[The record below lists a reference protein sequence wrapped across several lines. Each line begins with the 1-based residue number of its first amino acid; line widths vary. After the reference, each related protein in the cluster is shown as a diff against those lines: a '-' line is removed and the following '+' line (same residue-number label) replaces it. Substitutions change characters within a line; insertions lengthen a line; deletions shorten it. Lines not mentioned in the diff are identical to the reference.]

1 MISGKT
7 IISVIH
13 YEPCLSKPFAEI
25 FTCFNFVFDD
35 QYFHLAP
42 RLAAKVILFRPRS
55 LSTDYSKNDNI
66 VIILSPDK
74 QSAFCKV
81 TLVILWTSFEPF
93 TRSAWTRSVMFKLK
107 LLSISTIFILAGC
120 VSLAPEYQRPAAP
133 VPQQFSL
140 SRNSLTPAVNGY
152 QDTGWRNFFV
162 DPQVTRLITEALNN
176 NRDLRMAALKVE
188 EARAQFN
195 VTDADRYPQLNAS
208 SGITYSGGLKGDK
221 PTTQEYDAGL
231 ELSYELDF
239 FGKLKNMSD
248 ADRQNYFASEE
259 ARRAVHILLVSSV
272 SQSYFSQ
279 QLAYEQLRIARETL
293 KNYQQS
299 YAFVEQQLV
308 TGSTNVLALEQ
319 ARGQI
324 ESTRA
329 EIAKREG
336 DLAKA
341 NNALQLVLGTYRA
354 LPSEKGMKGGEIA
367 PVKLPPNLSSQ
378 ILLQRPDIMEAEYQ
392 LKAADANIGAARA
405 AFFPSITLTSGLSA
419 SSTELSSLFTSGS
432 GMWNFIPK
440 IEIPI
445 FNAGRNKANL
455 KLAEIRQQQS
465 VVNYEQKIQS
475 AFKDV
480 SDTLALRDSLSQQL
494 ESQQRY
500 LDSLQITLQR
510 ARGLYA
516 SGAVSYIEV
525 LDAERSLFAT
535 QQTILDLTYSRQVN
549 EINLFTALGGGWVE

>member
-1 MISGKT
+1 M
-7 IISVIH
+7 
-13 YEPCLSKPFAEI
+13 
-25 FTCFNFVFDD
+25 FT
-35 QYFHLAP
+35 
-42 RLAAKVILFRPRS
+42 
-55 LSTDYSKNDNI
+55 
-66 VIILSPDK
+66 
-74 QSAFCKV
+74 
-81 TLVILWTSFEPF
+81 
-93 TRSAWTRSVMFKLK
+93 LK
-107 LLSISTIFILAGC
+107 RLSISTIFLLAGC
-120 VSLAPEYQRPAAP
+120 VSLVPEYPRPSAP
-133 VPQQFSL
+133 IPQQFSL
-140 SRNSLTPAVNGY
+140 SRNGLMPAAQNY
-152 QDTGWRNFFV
+152 QDSGWRNFFA
-162 DPQVTRLITEALNN
+162 DPQVTRLIAEALSN

-188 EARAQFN
+188 EARTQFN

-208 SGITYSGGLKGDK
+208 SGITYSGGLKSDE
-221 PTTQEYDAGL
+221 PTSQEYDAGL

-239 FGKLKNMSD
+239 FGKLRNMSES
-248 ADRQNYFASEE
+248 DRQNYFASEE

-279 QLAYEQLRIARETL
+279 QLAYKQLRIARDTL

-336 DLAKA
+336 ELAQA

-354 LPSEKGMKGGEIA
+354 LPSENGA
-367 PVKLPPNLSSQ
+367 SDSALTPVILPPNLSSD

-405 AFFPSITLTSGLSA
+405 AFFPSISLTSGLST
-419 SSTELSSLFTSGS
+419 SSTALSSLFTPTS

-440 IEIPI
+440 IDIPI
-445 FNAGRNKANL
+445 FNAGRNNANL

-465 VVNYEQKIQS
+465 VVNYEQKIQA

-480 SDTLALRDSLSQQL
+480 ADALALRDSISKQI
-494 ESQQRY
+494 EAQQRY

-525 LDAERSLFAT
+525 LDAERSLFTT
-535 QQTILDLTYSRQVN
+535 QQTLLDLTNSRQVN
-549 EINLFTALGGGWVE
+549 EINLYTSLGGGWVE

>member
-1 MISGKT
+1 M
-7 IISVIH
+7 
-13 YEPCLSKPFAEI
+13 
-25 FTCFNFVFDD
+25 FT
-35 QYFHLAP
+35 
-42 RLAAKVILFRPRS
+42 
-55 LSTDYSKNDNI
+55 
-66 VIILSPDK
+66 
-74 QSAFCKV
+74 
-81 TLVILWTSFEPF
+81 
-93 TRSAWTRSVMFKLK
+93 LK
-107 LLSISTIFILAGC
+107 RLSISTIFLLAGC
-120 VSLAPEYQRPAAP
+120 VSLAPQYQRPAAP

-140 SRNSLTPAVNGY
+140 SRNGLMPAAQNY
-152 QDTGWRNFFV
+152 QDSGWRNFFA
-162 DPQVTRLITEALNN
+162 DPQVTRLIAEALSN

-195 VTDADRYPQLNAS
+195 VTNADRYPQLNAS
-208 SGITYSGGLKGDK
+208 SGITYSGGLKSDK
-221 PTTQEYDAGL
+221 PTSQAYDAGL

-239 FGKLKNMSD
+239 FGKLRNMSE
-248 ADRQNYFASEE
+248 ADRQNFFASEE

-279 QLAYEQLRIARETL
+279 QLAYKQLRIARETL

-336 DLAKA
+336 ELAQA

-354 LPSEKGMKGGEIA
+354 LPSENGA
-367 PVKLPPNLSSQ
+367 SDSALTPVKLPPNLSSD

-405 AFFPSITLTSGLSA
+405 AFFPSISLTSGLST
-419 SSTELSSLFTSGS
+419 SSTALSSLFTPAS

-440 IEIPI
+440 IDIPI
-445 FNAGRNKANL
+445 FNAGRNNANL
-455 KLAEIRQQQS
+455 KLVEIRQQQS
-465 VVNYEQKIQS
+465 VVNYEQKIQA

-480 SDTLALRDSLSQQL
+480 ADALALRDSISRQIDA
-494 ESQQRY
+494 QQRY

-516 SGAVSYIEV
+516 SGAVSYIEM

-535 QQTILDLTYSRQVN
+535 QQTLLDLTNSRQVN
-549 EINLFTALGGGWVE
+549 EINLYTALGGGWVE

>member
-1 MISGKT
+1 M
-7 IISVIH
+7 
-13 YEPCLSKPFAEI
+13 
-25 FTCFNFVFDD
+25 FT
-35 QYFHLAP
+35 
-42 RLAAKVILFRPRS
+42 
-55 LSTDYSKNDNI
+55 
-66 VIILSPDK
+66 
-74 QSAFCKV
+74 
-81 TLVILWTSFEPF
+81 
-93 TRSAWTRSVMFKLK
+93 LK
-107 LLSISTIFILAGC
+107 RLSISTIFLLAGC

-140 SRNSLTPAVNGY
+140 SRNGLMPAAQNY
-152 QDTGWRNFFV
+152 QDSGWRNFFA
-162 DPQVTRLITEALNN
+162 DPQVTRLIAEALSN

-208 SGITYSGGLKGDK
+208 SGITYSGGLKSDK
-221 PTTQEYDAGL
+221 PTSQEYDAGL

-239 FGKLKNMSD
+239 FGKLRNMSE
-248 ADRQNYFASEE
+248 ADRQNFFASEE

-279 QLAYEQLRIARETL
+279 QLAYKQLRIARETL

-336 DLAKA
+336 ELAQA
-341 NNALQLVLGTYRA
+341 NNALQLVLGTYRV
-354 LPSEKGMKGGEIA
+354 LPAENGASDSAMT
-367 PVKLPPNLSSQ
+367 PVKLPPNLSSD
-378 ILLQRPDIMEAEYQ
+378 ILLQRPDIMGAEYQ

-405 AFFPSITLTSGLSA
+405 AFFPSISLTSGLST
-419 SSTELSSLFTSGS
+419 SSTALSSLFTPAS
-432 GMWNFIPK
+432 GMWNFVPK
-440 IEIPI
+440 IDIPI
-445 FNAGRNKANL
+445 FNAGRNNANL

-465 VVNYEQKIQS
+465 VVNYEQKIQA

-480 SDTLALRDSLSQQL
+480 ADALALRDSINNQIDA
-494 ESQQRY
+494 QQRY

-535 QQTILDLTYSRQVN
+535 QQTLLDLINSRQVN
-549 EINLFTALGGGWVE
+549 EINLYTALGGGWVE

>member
-1 MISGKT
+1 M
-7 IISVIH
+7 
-13 YEPCLSKPFAEI
+13 
-25 FTCFNFVFDD
+25 FT
-35 QYFHLAP
+35 
-42 RLAAKVILFRPRS
+42 
-55 LSTDYSKNDNI
+55 
-66 VIILSPDK
+66 
-74 QSAFCKV
+74 
-81 TLVILWTSFEPF
+81 
-93 TRSAWTRSVMFKLK
+93 LK
-107 LLSISTIFILAGC
+107 RLSISTIFLLAGC

-140 SRNSLTPAVNGY
+140 SRNGLMPAAQNY
-152 QDTGWRNFFV
+152 QDSGWRNFFA
-162 DPQVTRLITEALNN
+162 DPQVTRLIAEALSN

-208 SGITYSGGLKGDK
+208 SGITYSGGLKSDK
-221 PTTQEYDAGL
+221 PTSQEYDAGL

-239 FGKLKNMSD
+239 FGKLRNMSE
-248 ADRQNYFASEE
+248 ADRQNFFASEE
-259 ARRAVHILLVSSV
+259 ARRAVHILLVSIV

-279 QLAYEQLRIARETL
+279 QLAYKQLRIARETL

-336 DLAKA
+336 ELAQA
-341 NNALQLVLGTYRA
+341 NNALQLVLGTYRV
-354 LPSEKGMKGGEIA
+354 LPAENGASDSAMI
-367 PVKLPPNLSSQ
+367 PVKLPPNLSSD

-405 AFFPSITLTSGLSA
+405 AFFPSISLTSGLST
-419 SSTELSSLFTSGS
+419 SSTALSSLFTPAS

-440 IEIPI
+440 IDIPI
-445 FNAGRNKANL
+445 FNAGRNNANL

-465 VVNYEQKIQS
+465 VVNYEQKIQA

-480 SDTLALRDSLSQQL
+480 ADALALRDSINNQIDA
-494 ESQQRY
+494 QQRY

-535 QQTILDLTYSRQVN
+535 QQTLLDLINSRHVN
-549 EINLFTALGGGWVE
+549 EINLYTALGGGWVE

>member
-1 MISGKT
+1 
-7 IISVIH
+7 
-13 YEPCLSKPFAEI
+13 
-25 FTCFNFVFDD
+25 
-35 QYFHLAP
+35 
-42 RLAAKVILFRPRS
+42 
-55 LSTDYSKNDNI
+55 
-66 VIILSPDK
+66 
-74 QSAFCKV
+74 
-81 TLVILWTSFEPF
+81 
-93 TRSAWTRSVMFKLK
+93 MFLLK
-107 LLSISTIFILAGC
+107 RLSISTVFILAGC

-133 VPQQFSL
+133 VPQLFSL
-140 SRNSLTPAVNGY
+140 SRNGLMPAAQNY
-152 QDTGWRNFFV
+152 QDSGWRNFFA
-162 DPQVTRLITEALNN
+162 DPQVTRLIAEALSN

-208 SGITYSGGLKGDK
+208 SGITYSGGLKSDK
-221 PTTQEYDAGL
+221 PTSQEYDAGL
-231 ELSYELDF
+231 ELSYDLDF
-239 FGKLKNMSD
+239 FGKLRNMSE

-279 QLAYEQLRIARETL
+279 QLAYKQLRVARDTL

-329 EIAKREG
+329 DIAKREG
-336 DLAKA
+336 ELAQA
-341 NNALQLVLGTYRA
+341 NNALHLVLGTYHA
-354 LPSEKGMKGGEIA
+354 LPSENGASDSAMT
-367 PVKLPPNLSSQ
+367 PVKLPPNLSSD

-405 AFFPSITLTSGLSA
+405 AFFPSISLTSGLST
-419 SSTELSSLFTSGS
+419 SSAALSSLFTPAS

-440 IEIPI
+440 IDIPI

-465 VVNYEQKIQS
+465 VVNYEQKIQA
-475 AFKDV
+475 AFKEVADA
-480 SDTLALRDSLSQQL
+480 LALRDSISKQIDA
-494 ESQQRY
+494 QQRY

-525 LDAERSLFAT
+525 LDAERSLFTT
-535 QQTILDLTYSRQVN
+535 QQTLLDLTNSRQVN
-549 EINLFTALGGGWVE
+549 EINLYTALGGGWVE

>member
-1 MISGKT
+1 M
-7 IISVIH
+7 
-13 YEPCLSKPFAEI
+13 
-25 FTCFNFVFDD
+25 FT
-35 QYFHLAP
+35 
-42 RLAAKVILFRPRS
+42 
-55 LSTDYSKNDNI
+55 
-66 VIILSPDK
+66 
-74 QSAFCKV
+74 
-81 TLVILWTSFEPF
+81 
-93 TRSAWTRSVMFKLK
+93 LK
-107 LLSISTIFILAGC
+107 RLSISTIFLLAGC

-140 SRNSLTPAVNGY
+140 SRNGLMPAAQNY
-152 QDTGWRNFFV
+152 QDSGWRNFFA
-162 DPQVTRLITEALNN
+162 DPQVTRLIAEALSN

-208 SGITYSGGLKGDK
+208 SGITYSGGLKSDK
-221 PTTQEYDAGL
+221 PTSQEYDAGL

-239 FGKLKNMSD
+239 FGKLRNMSE
-248 ADRQNYFASEE
+248 ADRQNFFASEE

-279 QLAYEQLRIARETL
+279 QLAYKQLRIARETL

-336 DLAKA
+336 ELAQA

-354 LPSEKGMKGGEIA
+354 LPAENGASDSA
-367 PVKLPPNLSSQ
+367 LTPVKLPPNLSSD

-405 AFFPSITLTSGLSA
+405 AFFPSISLTSGLST
-419 SSTELSSLFTSGS
+419 SSTALSSLFTPAS

-440 IEIPI
+440 IDIPI
-445 FNAGRNKANL
+445 FNAGRNNANL

-465 VVNYEQKIQS
+465 VVNYEQKIQA

-480 SDTLALRDSLSQQL
+480 ADALALRDSISRQIDA
-494 ESQQRY
+494 QQRY

-525 LDAERSLFAT
+525 LDAERSLFTT
-535 QQTILDLTYSRQVN
+535 QQTLLDLTNSRQVN
-549 EINLFTALGGGWVE
+549 EINLYTALGGGWVE

>member
-1 MISGKT
+1 M
-7 IISVIH
+7 
-13 YEPCLSKPFAEI
+13 
-25 FTCFNFVFDD
+25 FT
-35 QYFHLAP
+35 
-42 RLAAKVILFRPRS
+42 
-55 LSTDYSKNDNI
+55 
-66 VIILSPDK
+66 
-74 QSAFCKV
+74 
-81 TLVILWTSFEPF
+81 
-93 TRSAWTRSVMFKLK
+93 LK
-107 LLSISTIFILAGC
+107 RLSISTIFLLAGC

-140 SRNSLTPAVNGY
+140 SRNGLMPAAQNY
-152 QDTGWRNFFV
+152 QHSGWRNFFA
-162 DPQVTRLITEALNN
+162 DPQVTRLIAEALSN

-208 SGITYSGGLKGDK
+208 SGITYSGGLKSDK
-221 PTTQEYDAGL
+221 PTSQEYDAGL

-239 FGKLKNMSD
+239 FGKLRNMSE
-248 ADRQNYFASEE
+248 ADRQNFFASEE

-279 QLAYEQLRIARETL
+279 QLAYKQLRIARETL

-336 DLAKA
+336 ELAQA
-341 NNALQLVLGTYRA
+341 NNALQLVLGTYRVLPAENGASDSA
-354 LPSEKGMKGGEIA
+354 LT
-367 PVKLPPNLSSQ
+367 PVKLPPNLSSD

-405 AFFPSITLTSGLSA
+405 AFFPSISLTSGLST
-419 SSTELSSLFTSGS
+419 SSTALSSLFTPAS

-440 IEIPI
+440 IDIPI
-445 FNAGRNKANL
+445 FNAGRNNANL

-465 VVNYEQKIQS
+465 VVNYEQKIQA

-480 SDTLALRDSLSQQL
+480 ADALALRDSINNQIDA
-494 ESQQRY
+494 QQRY

-535 QQTILDLTYSRQVN
+535 QQTLLDLINSRQVN
-549 EINLFTALGGGWVE
+549 EINLYTALGGGWVE